1 MTKTNSLFNKLN
13 FPYLCLRLLSLNCPK
28 LSDVMLT
35 TARQRLVPEK
45 QSYSQDGSFI
55 TITHPVPDKAVE
67 IAQGDFR
74 DDSLSAVF
82 NLLSFNT
89 WVIMNQAG
97 ASKQSLVMEQAG
109 TLFFF
114 WMVIHSAFLIP
125 VKVLM
130 QMTVSP
136 ERKHLEEL
144 RCFIVVRVCSILSI
158 FKW

>member
-1 MTKTNSLFNKLN
+1 MSAARLWKKSFVFFMVYMWIQTANCVLCLIVNSLMSPLGT
-13 FPYLCLRLLSLNCPK
+13 LLFLACYN
-28 LSDVMLT
+28 L
-35 TARQRLVPEK
+35 ANE
-45 QSYSQDGSFI
+45 

-97 ASKQSLVMEQAG
+97 ASKQSLVIEQAG
-109 TLFFF
+109 TRFFF

-130 QMTVSP
+130 QMTVS
-136 ERKHLEEL
+136 RKETFRGAEVFHSGP
-144 RCFIVVRVCSILSI
+144 CV
-158 FKW
+158 

>member
-1 MTKTNSLFNKLN
+1 MTKTNPLFNKLN
-13 FPYLCLRLLSLNCPK
+13 FTYLCLRLLSLNCPK

-74 DDSLSAVF
+74 GDSLSAVF

-89 WVIMNQAG
+89 
-97 ASKQSLVMEQAG
+97 
-109 TLFFF
+109 
-114 WMVIHSAFLIP
+114 
-125 VKVLM
+125 
-130 QMTVSP
+130 
-136 ERKHLEEL
+136 
-144 RCFIVVRVCSILSI
+144 
-158 FKW
+158 